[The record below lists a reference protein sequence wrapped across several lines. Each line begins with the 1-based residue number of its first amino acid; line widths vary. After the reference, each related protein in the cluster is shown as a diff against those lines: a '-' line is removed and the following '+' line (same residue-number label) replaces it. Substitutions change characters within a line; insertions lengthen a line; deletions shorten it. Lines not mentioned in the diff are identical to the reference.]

1 MTKDLVTEW
10 DLKKYFYS
18 STNDENIKKDI
29 DLYKDKVESFIARYR
44 VKGNIFNLDE
54 EGFLIFLEEMDVL
67 NIDAEKVSIYLS
79 LLSSLDTQNQDIQKE
94 SIKLQK
100 MFSEYSEKF
109 LFIDEEFKEI
119 GWKRFEYFS
128 GLNIFS
134 DFKNYLRTTGINLQ
148 YLLSEPEEK
157 VAIKL
162 GTAYSNNLYEEL
174 TSSFNF
180 NFRGD
185 SISEDEVRTFR
196 EDQDR
201 GKRLDAFKS
210 LADVYSNK
218 QNQIVLGNLY
228 SLICKDNVAD
238 VEMRKFS
245 TVMSQRNISEEL
257 SDDTVDVLIKNVSDN
272 YKLYHKFLFKKA
284 EILGLEKLENH
295 DIFAPFPDLEDL
307 EGMPFEEGWELY
319 KNTIE
324 KIDTKLATFSDD
336 MLNTGR
342 ISVYPKEG
350 KTSGAYAQYTQK
362 LPEFVLLNWANSIGD
377 VATLA
382 HELGHAFHGNL
393 SKKQKGLVYH
403 TPLTLAETASIFNET
418 IMFETLLNLAENKA
432 EKNKLICNRLDDIFS
447 TVFRQITYILFEKRC
462 HESFQRNEPLTF
474 DDYNRIWLEE
484 MTKLFGTSVN
494 LNENLVK
501 YGWSSISH
509 IFQSP
514 FYCYTYA
521 FGNLISLNLYQNYK
535 NSSDKNDFL
544 KKYHEFLSAGGSD
557 TPENLL
563 KNIFDMKFDENFYN
577 TAFSN
582 INELIDKLD

>member
-1 MTKDLVTEW
+1 MTKELATEW
-10 DLKKYFYS
+10 NLEHYFYS
-18 STNDENIKKDI
+18 SINDEKLKNDI
-29 DLYKDKVESFIARYR
+29 ELYKTEVESFIGKY
-44 VKGNIFNLDE
+44 KGNVSNLTE
-54 EGFLIFLEEMDVL
+54 EDFLEFLEELDTL
-67 NIDAEKVSIYLS
+67 DLHIEKVSIYLN
-79 LLSSLDTQNQDIQKE
+79 LLSSLDTQNQDVQKE
-94 SIKLQK
+94 IAKLNK
-100 MFSEYSEKF
+100 LLSEYNEKF
-109 LFIDEEFKEI
+109 LFIDEEYKEI
-119 GWKRFEYFS
+119 GWRRFEYMA
-128 GLNIFS
+128 GLGILFP
-134 DFKNYLRTTGINLQ
+134 FKNYLRTTGINLQ
-148 YLLSEPEEK
+148 YLLTEPEEK

-174 TSSFNF
+174 TSSFEF

-185 SISEDEVRTFR
+185 IISEDEVRTFR

-201 GKRLDAFKS
+201 EKRLDAFKS
-210 LADVYSNK
+210 LSSVYKNK

-228 SLICKDNVAD
+228 SIICKDNVAD
-238 VEMRKFS
+238 VELRKYQ
-245 TVMSQRNISEEL
+245 TVMSQRNMSEEL
-257 SDDTVDVLIKNVSDN
+257 SDNTVNTLLENVSDN
-272 YKLYHKFLFKKA
+272 YKIYHKFLSKKA
-284 EILGLEKLENH
+284 QILKLDKLETY
-295 DIFAPFPDLEDL
+295 DIFAPFPDLEDM
-307 EGMPFEEGWELY
+307 EGMSFEAGWELY

-324 KIDTKLATFSDD
+324 KIDPKLAAFSDD
-336 MLNTGR
+336 MLLNER
-342 ISVYPKEG
+342 ISVFPKQG
-350 KTSGAYAQYTQK
+350 KTSGAYAQYTQR
-362 LPEFVLLNWANSIGD
+362 LPEFVLLNWANSAGD
-377 VATLA
+377 VTTLA

-418 IMFETLLNLAENKA
+418 IMFETLLELAETKS

-447 TVFRQITYILFEKRC
+447 TIFRQVAYVLFEKRC
-462 HESFQRNEPLTF
+462 HESFQKNEPLTF
-474 DDYNRIWLEE
+474 DDYNRMWLEE
-484 MTKLFGTSVN
+484 MSKLLDSGINIEEDFI
-494 LNENLVK
+494 K

-563 KNIFDMKFDENFYN
+563 KNIFDMKFDESFYE

>member
-1 MTKDLVTEW
+1 MTKELATEW
-10 DLKKYFYS
+10 NLEHYFYS
-18 STNDENIKKDI
+18 SINDEKLKNDI
-29 DLYKDKVESFIARYR
+29 ELYKTEVESFIEKY
-44 VKGNIFNLDE
+44 KGNVSNLNE
-54 EGFLIFLEEMDVL
+54 EDFLVFLEELDTL
-67 NIDAEKVSIYLS
+67 DLHIEKVSIYLN
-79 LLSSLDTQNQDIQKE
+79 LLSSLDTQNQDVQKE
-94 SIKLQK
+94 IAKLNK
-100 MFSEYSEKF
+100 LLSEYNEKF
-109 LFIDEEFKEI
+109 LFIDEEYKEI
-119 GWKRFEYFS
+119 GWRRFEYMA
-128 GLNIFS
+128 GLGILFP
-134 DFKNYLRTTGINLQ
+134 FKNYLRTTGINLQ
-148 YLLSEPEEK
+148 YLLTEPEEK

-174 TSSFNF
+174 TSSFEF

-185 SISEDEVRTFR
+185 IISEDEVRTFR

-201 GKRLDAFKS
+201 EKRLDAFKS
-210 LADVYSNK
+210 LSSVYKNK

-228 SLICKDNVAD
+228 SIICKDNVAD
-238 VEMRKFS
+238 VELRKYQ

-257 SDDTVDVLIKNVSDN
+257 SDKTVNTLLENVSDN
-272 YKLYHKFLFKKA
+272 YKIYHKFLFKKA
-284 EILGLEKLENH
+284 QILELDKLETH

-307 EGMPFEEGWELY
+307 EGMSFEAGWELY

-324 KIDTKLATFSDD
+324 KIDPKLAAFSDD
-336 MLNTGR
+336 MLLNER
-342 ISVYPKEG
+342 ISVFPMQG
-350 KTSGAYAQYTQK
+350 KTSGAYAQYTQR
-362 LPEFVLLNWANSIGD
+362 LPEFVLLNWANSSGD
-377 VATLA
+377 VTTLA

-418 IMFETLLNLAENKA
+418 IMFETLLELAETKA

-447 TVFRQITYILFEKRC
+447 TIFRQVAYVLFEKRC
-462 HESFQRNEPLTF
+462 HESFQKNEPLTF
-474 DDYNRIWLEE
+474 DDYNRMWLEE
-484 MTKLFGTSVN
+484 MSKLLGPDINIEEDFI
-494 LNENLVK
+494 K

-563 KNIFDMKFDENFYN
+563 KNIFDMKFDESFYE